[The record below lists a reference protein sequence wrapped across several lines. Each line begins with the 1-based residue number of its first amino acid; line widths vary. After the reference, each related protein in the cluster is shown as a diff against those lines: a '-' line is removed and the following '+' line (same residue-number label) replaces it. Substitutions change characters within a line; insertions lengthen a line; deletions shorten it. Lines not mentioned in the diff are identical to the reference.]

1 MRERCDIDPGQ
12 GTAAGG
18 LSRMEVDFNWASVG
32 RNAWATNDDSGEP
45 ALVESPRRGAG
56 AAITNF
62 DRYNFKKFGN
72 DSDRF

>member
-32 RNAWATNDDSGEP
+32 RNAWATNDDSG
-45 ALVESPRRGAG
+45 
-56 AAITNF
+56 
-62 DRYNFKKFGN
+62 
-72 DSDRF
+72 